1 MKPATLYNFS
11 LLLVGANKAKRAEG
25 KSLLSLGVGGGEPAE
40 ELQLSSA
47 LQKKMQQHVFL
58 SKPEWRGEVEGNKQT
73 NKEKKKMVS
82 SSSWKGFLGAV
93 DHAKERR
100 VLECDLFMNG

>member
-73 NKEKKKMVS
+73 NKQRKGKKR
-82 SSSWKGFLGAV
+82 F
-93 DHAKERR
+93 HPRR
-100 VLECDLFMNG
+100 GKDFWAPSTTRRSAAC